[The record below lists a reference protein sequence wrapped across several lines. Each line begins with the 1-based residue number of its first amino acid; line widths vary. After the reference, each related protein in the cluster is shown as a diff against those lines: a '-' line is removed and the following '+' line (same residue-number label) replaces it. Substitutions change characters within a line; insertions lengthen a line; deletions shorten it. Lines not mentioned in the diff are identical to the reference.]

1 MVGGVD
7 TSVAI
12 VGVQLPETVPLTNEA
27 VVGTKVVL
35 SEVTLML
42 QVTACTE
49 PHVMSM
55 AVSDNNLNKKRFIEL
70 LQNI

>member
-7 TSVAI
+7 TSAAV

-27 VVGTKVVL
+27 VVGTKVVF

-42 QVTACTE
+42 QVTACAE
-49 PHVMSM
+49 PHVINM
-55 AVSDNNLNKKRFIEL
+55 AVMSNNLNRNRLIES